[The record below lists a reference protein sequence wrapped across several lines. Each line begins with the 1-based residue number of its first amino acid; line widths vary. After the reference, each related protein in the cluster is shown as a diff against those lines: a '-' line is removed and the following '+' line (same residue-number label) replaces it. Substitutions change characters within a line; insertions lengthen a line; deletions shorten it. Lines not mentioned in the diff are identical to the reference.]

1 MIFSFISVLNSVK
14 TLLILKGVTYEIT
27 VTEMFMG
34 MIYFFGRLGWWK
46 SSFGQNNRNET
57 LAIGHGNIWQ
67 TDEKQTGN
75 WQYLYKVNKVHV
87 KNVNW
92 H

>member
-46 SSFGQNNRNET
+46 LVCCT
-57 LAIGHGNIWQ
+57 NIVKC
-67 TDEKQTGN
+67 TEVCECMMGCSV
-75 WQYLYKVNKVHV
+75 LKVSIPVIT
-87 KNVNW
+87 NVYIW
-92 H
+92 VLSGYTT